1 LADAMSVAFSASRL
15 KSTAANPHFWIVLVL
30 FAVTSISYYHE
41 LLEGVPVIGQISTS
55 FALGLERH
63 TIDRFIFVLIVAY
76 SGWHFGVRTGTVLLL
91 ISVVLMTPR
100 LAFMTVNPGAAV
112 FETLVAISIGVLLLT
127 LIRASRRITADR
139 DLLQMAMTSLR
150 ASEENYRELFQNA
163 SDAIW
168 IHDLD
173 GKMIVANKACEKMTG
188 YAVDEL
194 VGRNVTQFLSEE
206 ARALAREVKTGLLRG
221 EPVEERYEQRIFR
234 RDGTEAIMELATS
247 LVQHDG
253 QPVAFH
259 NIARDVTDERKMRDS
274 MRFYLQKVLAAQEE
288 ERKRL
293 AREIHDDTAQS
304 MLLLTHRLDAIASD
318 PKNKLSKPVAE
329 KLTGLH
335 TLAVDTLDRLR
346 LYAQELRP
354 AILDDLGLEAALQ
367 WMADKVIT
375 EDWINV
381 DVELDMHGH
390 ELPHEAQLT
399 LFRIAQ
405 EALVN
410 TKRHAEASRVVV
422 RLEADDE
429 KAKLTISDNGKGF
442 KVPKP
447 LGELSS
453 TDKLGLIGMQER
465 AQLLRGTF
473 NILSAPDKGTVIVAE
488 IPLQQ

>member
-1 LADAMSVAFSASRL
+1 MSVAFSASRL
-15 KSTAANPHFWIVLVL
+15 KSTAVNPHFWIILVL
-30 FAVTSISYYHE
+30 SAITTISHYHE
-41 LLEGVPVIGQISTS
+41 LLQGVPIIGQISTS
-55 FALGLERH
+55 FAFGIERH
-63 TIDRFIFVLIVAY
+63 TIDRFIYILIAAY
-76 SGWHFGVRTGTVLLL
+76 SGWHFGVRAGVVFLLVSILLMVL
-91 ISVVLMTPR
+91 R
-100 LAFMTVNPGAAV
+100 LVFMSPAPGGAI
-112 FETLVAISIGVLLLT
+112 FETLVAVSIGALLLT
-127 LIRASRRITADR
+127 LIRASRHMREDR
-139 DLLQMAMTSLR
+139 DLLRMAMTSLR
-150 ASEENYRELFQNA
+150 ASEENYRELFQSA

-168 IHDLD
+168 IHNLD
-173 GKMIVANKACEKMTG
+173 GRMIVANKACEKMTG
-188 YAVDEL
+188 YTVDEL
-194 VGRNVTQFLSEE
+194 VGRNVTEFLSTE
-206 ARALAREVKTGLLRG
+206 ALALAREVKTRLLRG

-234 RDGTEAIMELATS
+234 RDGTEAVMELATS
-247 LVQHDG
+247 LVKHDG
-253 QPVAFH
+253 QPAAFH
-259 NIARDVTDERKMRDS
+259 NIARDVTQERKMRDS

-335 TLAVDTLDRLR
+335 SLAVDTLDRLR
-346 LYAQELRP
+346 LYAQDLRP

-375 EDWINV
+375 EDWIDV

-390 ELPHEAQLT
+390 ELSHEAQLA

-410 TKRHAEASRVVV
+410 IKRHAEASKVVV

-429 KAKLTISDNGKGF
+429 KVRMTISDNGKGF
-442 KVPKP
+442 EVPEP
-447 LGELSS
+447 LNELS
-453 TDKLGLIGMQER
+453 TTAKLGLIGMQER
-465 AQLLRGTF
+465 AQLLRGTL
-473 NILSAPDKGTVIVAE
+473 NILSEPGKGTIIGAE

>member
-1 LADAMSVAFSASRL
+1 MSIALSASRL
-15 KSTAANPHFWIVLVL
+15 KSTLTNPHVWIILVL
-30 FAVTSISYYHE
+30 FAATSISYYHE
-41 LLEGVPVIGQISTS
+41 LLQGVPILGQISTS
-55 FALGLERH
+55 FAFGLQRH
-63 TIDRFIFVLIVAY
+63 TVDRFIYILIVAY
-76 SGWHFGVRTGTVLLL
+76 SGWQFGVRTGAVLLL
-91 ISVVLMTPR
+91 FSIILMTPR
-100 LAFMTVNPGAAV
+100 LVFMTPNPGGAV
-112 FETLVAISIGVLLLT
+112 FETFVAIASGVLLLT
-127 LIRASRRITADR
+127 LIRASRRIKEDR
-139 DLLQMAMTSLR
+139 DLLQVAMTSLR
-150 ASEENYRELFQNA
+150 ASEEKYRELFQNA

-173 GKMIVANKACEKMTG
+173 GRMIVANKACEKMTG
-188 YAVDEL
+188 YTVDEL

-206 ARALAREVKTGLLRG
+206 ALALAREVKRRLLRG

-234 RDGTEAIMELATS
+234 RDGTEAVMELATS

-274 MRFYLQKVLAAQEE
+274 MRFYLRKVLAAQEE

-335 TLAVDTLDRLR
+335 SLAIDTLDRLR
-346 LYAQELRP
+346 LYAQDLRP

-375 EDWINV
+375 EDWIDV
-381 DVELDMHGH
+381 DVELDVHGH

-422 RLEADDE
+422 RLEADGE
-429 KAKLTISDNGKGF
+429 KIQMTISDNGKGF
-442 KVPKP
+442 EVPKP
-447 LGELSS
+447 LSELSS

-465 AQLLRGTF
+465 AQLLRGTL
-473 NILSAPDKGTVIVAE
+473 NILSEPGKGTVIVAE